1 MKSLKVRESINI
13 YFLIFSIIVWSI
25 PLIMLANYIGI
36 IQLEHSFS
44 IYIVIFMI
52 VIMLI
57 PTSLEIHRL
66 VNARKVVDIS
76 EEGIRCVNHPSQTI
90 ANIKWDAVECVD
102 YDISWTRYDYDKVIV
117 FVNGRF
123 KGKTDYYPLK
133 NYETNKEEMLK
144 AIIINTSG
152 SNKTRKIYKTIAHN
166 MMLYYIL

>member
-1 MKSLKVRESINI
+1 MKSLKVKESVNI
-13 YFLIFSIIVWSI
+13 YFLIFAIITW
-25 PLIMLANYIGI
+25 PMLILMFASYIGI
-36 IQLEHSFS
+36 IALDSQFS
-44 IYIVIFMI
+44 IYSIIFMM

-57 PTSLEIHRL
+57 PTGFEIHRL

-76 EEGIRCVNHPSQTI
+76 EEGIRCVNHASQTI
-90 ANIKWDAVECVD
+90 ANIKWDAVEGVD
-102 YDISWTRYDYDKVIV
+102 YDISWTKNDYDKVIV

-133 NYETNKEEMLK
+133 NSETNKQEMLK

-166 MMLYYIL
+166 MML